1 MNTFYSL
8 HNFCFFDATT
18 VALMIPSMILVVLL
32 SYVALKKQYW
42 VLKPAY
48 QSIGA
53 AGQEQVPVDDGRISF
68 AFKRLGLYLYCL
80 VLANAVAAFLL
91 STISYEILPE
101 ETFRPYFMRE
111 LLAMASGLFIS
122 ILGSFSL
129 FALVQAVQ
137 LRQAPF
143 IPAFSPRNP
152 TRVLFSCMAF
162 LFISLWNVPVT
173 QAILVSTSCLP
184 GDLYILKD
192 LARVCISLSAM
203 PLSLMAISIA
213 LTGTTISS
221 QRANQ
226 RIHLQ
231 SLSPESLAALP
242 EERLHQIVDDA
253 RLAQNVEAA
262 EIVSLHLL
270 ERAEAS
276 MKSS

>member
-8 HNFCFFDATT
+8 HSFCFFDATT

-42 VLKPAY
+42 ALKPAY

-53 AGQEQVPVDDGRISF
+53 AGQEPVPVDDGRISF
-68 AFKRLGLYLYCL
+68 AFKRLGIYLYCL
-80 VLANAVAAFLL
+80 VLANALAAFFL
-91 STISYEILPE
+91 SNISYEISSGA
-101 ETFRPYFMRE
+101 TSHFSFMRE

-129 FALVQAVQ
+129 FALLQALQ

-143 IPAFSPRNP
+143 IPVFSPRNP
-152 TRVLFSCMAF
+152 TRFIFSCMAF
-162 LFISLWNVPVT
+162 LFVALWNVPVT
-173 QAILVSTSCLP
+173 QAILVATSCLP
-184 GDLYILKD
+184 GNLYILKD
-192 LARVCISLSAM
+192 LARVYIALSAL
-203 PLSLMAISIA
+203 PLSLMVIMMA
-213 LTGTTISS
+213 LTRNSISS
-221 QRANQ
+221 QRAKQ

-253 RLAQNVEAA
+253 RLAKNVEAA

-276 MKSS
+276 MKAS